1 MRTVGTTPSFGTT
14 TEGTGCPGWLAC
26 VASPLVTSRGQPPR
40 KEAMPYNVG
49 IDREEFA
56 RLWSEG
62 VPNYRIAEHFGIHSN
77 TVLRLACEQA
87 RRLSLMAHVVDVYS
101 VKRGFNGAVYL
112 NTE

>member
-56 RLWSEG
+56 RLWSYKKN
-62 VPNYRIAEHFGIHSN
+62 VSKIVNQ
-77 TVLRLACEQA
+77 VLKQKMY
-87 RRLSLMAHVVDVYS
+87 SL
-101 VKRGFNGAVYL
+101 YL
-112 NTE
+112 LRP